1 MFINELIRI
10 IKFVIQNFL
19 EVWPLLILTV
29 PLALAIRRVKV
40 TDKVNGWLMKNI
52 HISILAATLI
62 GAVAPFCS
70 CSVIPVISSMLLA
83 GVPLAPIMAFW
94 LASPSMDPEIFF
106 LSAASLGYPL
116 AIGRIVTTFFMSFG
130 GGYMVYIL
138 LGKVNGQDYLK
149 QSLKHGSEKNF
160 NESSC
165 QGEACREQALSCC
178 EIKGPEKKVR
188 THLNRLKPLIKDSID
203 ALLLIGRFLL
213 IAYILEAIIIF
224 YIPGDFITNILGGQG
239 FLGILK
245 ATAISIPLYTTNL
258 SALGL
263 VGGLIEKGFS
273 EGAGLAFLIGGATTT
288 VPAMSAVYQLVRKKV
303 FFIYLMSAIG
313 FSLVG
318 GLVYSLIAHLWN

>member
-1 MFINELIRI
+1 MANE
-10 IKFVIQNFL
+10 KYSHF
-19 EVWPLLILTV
+19 
-29 PLALAIRRVKV
+29 
-40 TDKVNGWLMKNI
+40 
-52 HISILAATLI
+52 HIGSNLNWSSSA
-62 GAVAPFCS
+62 FCS

-116 AIGRIVTTFFMSFG
+116 AIGRIVTTFFMSLG

-149 QSLKHGSEKNF
+149 QSLKQESKKKSK
-160 NESSC
+160 ESSC
-165 QGEACREQALSCC
+165 QGETCQDQALACC
-178 EIKGPEKKVR
+178 ESKGSER
-188 THLNRLKPLIKDSID
+188 NAGTLLNRLKPYLKDSID

-224 YIPGDFITNILGGQG
+224 YLPGDFITNILGGQG
-239 FLGILK
+239 ILGILK

-313 FSLVG
+313 FSLLG